1 MIGQG
6 CGLLY
11 NVRWYVKL
19 KYEKRLQQVDDPK
32 RLVYHSIRN
41 LKCSIL
47 SNFHPMCYNVQSS
60 VQADSL
66 ISS

>member
-6 CGLLY
+6 SGLLY

-41 LKCSIL
+41 LKCSIFSQPDATHL
-47 SNFHPMCYNVQSS
+47 GYDLWERFV
-60 VQADSL
+60 AT
-66 ISS
+66 

>member
-11 NVRWYVKL
+11 NVQWYVKL
-19 KYEKRLQQVDDPK
+19 KYEKRLQRVDDPK
-32 RLVYHSIRN
+32 RLVYHSIPN

-47 SNFHPMCYNVQSS
+47 SQPDATHLGYDLWERFV
-60 VQADSL
+60 AT
-66 ISS
+66 